1 MKVNIVFSV
10 AALIFA
16 AIYFIRGSRKQDA
29 IFFRIYN
36 ILLVLCVLVS
46 AATLKDD
53 LSTTF
58 AVCYGLIFCC
68 HCALA
73 VVKDLGKAFSYALAT
88 AVLALNIPLVI
99 EQVSGAANIEKILNP
114 GLAFT
119 TAIVLLIMVFAKY
132 TDKSVRK
139 KEQAKEISAEPEAT
153 EE

>member
-1 MKVNIVFSV
+1 MNINIIFSV
-10 AALIFA
+10 VALIFA

-36 ILLVLCVLVS
+36 IILVLCVLVS
-46 AATLKDD
+46 AAALKDV

-73 VVKDLGKAFSYALAT
+73 VVKDLGKVFSFCLAI
-88 AVLALNIPLVI
+88 AVLCLNIPLLI
-99 EQVSGAANIEKILNP
+99 EQVTGAGNFEKILNP
-114 GLAFT
+114 GFSFT

-139 KEQAKEISAEPEAT
+139 KEQAKENAAEPEAT